1 VRYTFSSIPMKIV
14 VDCFSKSDTI
24 LFMSNNT
31 HTYTTTVTET
41 LPPGRLL
48 KAGEIRQRGDLFLP
62 DCRKSE
68 PCVKGY
74 FGSKI
79 LDNIV
84 YKRWYRPD
92 PVKPPVAKQ
101 RHDGLKCQE
110 GYRFLNADEVVK
122 KGDQFEFVGEIK
134 DGKEDWWNVSTNIG
148 QIAGESLCDDTV
160 YRRKLEKKP
169 RVRKTGYRFLKEGEI
184 VKKDDDYNWGSITSP
199 NWEKVMPA
207 IYGEKGGYAVTKI
220 AADCK
225 FYRRRLR

>member
-1 VRYTFSSIPMKIV
+1 
-14 VDCFSKSDTI
+14 
-24 LFMSNNT
+24 MSNNT
-31 HTYTTTVTET
+31 HTYTTTTTVTET
-41 LPPGRLL
+41 LPPGRFLIRGDIR
-48 KAGEIRQRGDLFLP
+48 KAGDLFCYHNTKPQPILP
-62 DCRKSE
+62 DRIGETLETWEEKNH
-68 PCVKGY
+68 Y
-74 FGSKI
+74 
-79 LDNIV
+79 
-84 YKRWYRPD
+84 WYRPD
-92 PVKPPVAKQ
+92 PVQPPVAKQ